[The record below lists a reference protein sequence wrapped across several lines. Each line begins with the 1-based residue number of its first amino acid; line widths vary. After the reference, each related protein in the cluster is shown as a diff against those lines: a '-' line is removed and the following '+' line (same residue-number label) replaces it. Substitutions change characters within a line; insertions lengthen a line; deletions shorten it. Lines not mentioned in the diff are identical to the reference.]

1 MARNNEERMGR
12 EKISR
17 LLLQFSLPAIAA
29 VLTQGVYNLVARL
42 FVGRE
47 IGHLAL
53 AGVQVAFPLM
63 LIQFGLF
70 VLICGGAT
78 ALVSIRLGEDRKE
91 DANRIFANGLTM
103 VILMGLVM
111 PVTALPNIN
120 WIMDVFATSENIAP
134 YAKEY
139 LQVILAGS
147 PLMAVNTY
155 FSFLARGEG
164 NPKRSMQ
171 ISLISTL
178 SNIVMT
184 FLFIVV
190 FDMGV
195 KGAALATVLA
205 SVLGLLWG
213 VQYFSGHER
222 VLILH
227 VKNLL
232 PRLIIVRNIVTLG
245 FSSCIG
251 TFATGIQSGI
261 LIRQIQ
267 LHGGDIGAASVG
279 IMFGVISIFIMPI
292 FGLSDAVQPIVGY
305 NYGAGKL
312 HRVRQTLTT
321 ALTAGIVYAL
331 CATII
336 IEVFADFFVGLFAP
350 GDLELQTSAAWGLR
364 LASWAMCFAA
374 VQIMVP
380 RYLQAIGKALEATIL
395 GLTRQVLFFIPL
407 VFILP
412 AFLGLTGAWLTISIA
427 DFGAGIVCGI
437 RVFGVIKK
445 RSRADAANPRQIS
458 AQQETV
464 LQLPEQNI
472 DDPEETEI

>member
-1 MARNNEERMGR
+1 MTRNNEERMGR

-17 LLLQFSLPAIAA
+17 LLFQFSLPAIAA

-47 IGHLAL
+47 IGSLAL

-78 ALVSIRLGEDRKE
+78 ALVSIRLGEDRKD
-91 DANRIFANGLTM
+91 DASRIFANGLTL

-111 PVTALPNIN
+111 PITALPNID

-139 LQVILAGS
+139 LQVILVGS

-155 FSFLARGEG
+155 FSFLARSEG

-171 ISLISTL
+171 ISLISTI

-195 KGAALATVLA
+195 KSAAMATVLA

-222 VLILH
+222 VLVLH
-227 VKNLL
+227 IKNLL
-232 PRLIIVRNIVTLG
+232 PRIIIVRNIVTLG

-279 IMFGVISIFIMPI
+279 IMFGVVSIFIMPI

-312 HRVRQTLTT
+312 QRVRQTLTI
-321 ALTAGIVYAL
+321 ALTVGIIYGL
-331 CATII
+331 CATAV
-336 IEVFADFFVGLFAP
+336 IELFAGAFAGLFAP
-350 GDLELQTSAAWGLR
+350 GDPELQASAAWAMR
-364 LASWAMCFAA
+364 VASWAMAFAS

-380 RYLQAIGKALEATIL
+380 RYLQAIGKALEATLL
-395 GLTRQVLFFIPL
+395 GLTRQILFFIPL

-412 AFLGLTGAWLTISIA
+412 YFFGLTGAWLTISIA
-427 DFGAGIVCGI
+427 DFGSGIVCGA
-437 RVFGVIKK
+437 RVFRVIRK
-445 RSRADAANPRQIS
+445 RSKADATKQIDIRQ
-458 AQQETV
+458 ENV
-464 LQLPEQNI
+464 PLLLEQNAN
-472 DDPEETEI
+472 DPGPEI